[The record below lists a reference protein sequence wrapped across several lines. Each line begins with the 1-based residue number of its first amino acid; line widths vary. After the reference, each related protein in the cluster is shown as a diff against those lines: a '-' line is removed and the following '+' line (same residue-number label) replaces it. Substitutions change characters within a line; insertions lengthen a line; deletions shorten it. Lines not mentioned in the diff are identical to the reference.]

1 MTNRFISE
9 RGNYHFVFLTSETD
23 TFTDFESQFYKESIS
38 EDVRK
43 KMMFGI
49 VEQHKID
56 KELDISSAKKNLTAK
71 QIYKLKEY
79 DNMRKTLQQMI
90 KNNFPYVGFVYGG
103 FNLVHEESKKFDVEL
118 INHNEETCILCNVN
132 NENGKEQEDDDD
144 NMIEKSEIYHSLWK
158 HKKKLNYNNLEVFFD
173 NPNNRL
179 HLCVLKEY
187 NKNDINIGDVQ
198 ILINML
204 FDKFEIEIY
213 KFDKK
218 KQYKDFENTFIIK
231 NRKKKDQYYD
241 YGKKDENLNKD
252 LQLTLLEKVFI
263 LDMLSIKTDHKMK
276 NVDIC
281 EIRGDKKKGGFLGLF
296 KKSDENEYE
305 TVKIVFD
312 FSSDKEAKEFIISFK
327 QMMDKYREFL
337 KSKK

>member
-1 MTNRFISE
+1 LSTVIPNIDSNVESQEKCEKCDWGIEKTMQYILLDLRILDYGKEEESETDRTASIPCLITVQQDELKSDDFPDIMTNRFISE

-118 INHNEETCILCNVN
+118 INHNEETCIL
-132 NENGKEQEDDDD
+132 
-144 NMIEKSEIYHSLWK
+144 
-158 HKKKLNYNNLEVFFD
+158 
-173 NPNNRL
+173 
-179 HLCVLKEY
+179 
-187 NKNDINIGDVQ
+187 
-198 ILINML
+198 
-204 FDKFEIEIY
+204 
-213 KFDKK
+213 
-218 KQYKDFENTFIIK
+218 
-231 NRKKKDQYYD
+231 
-241 YGKKDENLNKD
+241 
-252 LQLTLLEKVFI
+252 
-263 LDMLSIKTDHKMK
+263 
-276 NVDIC
+276 
-281 EIRGDKKKGGFLGLF
+281 
-296 KKSDENEYE
+296 
-305 TVKIVFD
+305 
-312 FSSDKEAKEFIISFK
+312 
-327 QMMDKYREFL
+327 
-337 KSKK
+337 